1 MKRCYFIAFTSLFLA
16 LLFLIF
22 NSLKQVEALD
32 YAGLSLSPPTF
43 ELSAN
48 PGDNLKNT
56 IRVQNLSEVPMKIVV
71 ERRNFTAL
79 GEEGG
84 VDLSEVETPFS
95 LASWIT
101 VFPSEA
107 EIPAKGTTN
116 FLFQTAIP
124 LNAEPGGHFGSI
136 VFRLGEQ
143 GDSQQSG
150 AKVAQELGA
159 LVLLRVSGKTTEKA
173 SLVSFS
179 SSKKIWNRGP
189 VEFEIRVKNEGNV
202 HLKPT
207 GIITIKDIFGRKVG
221 SFNIDP
227 KNVLPGAVRKS
238 TATWD
243 NKFLFSRYT
252 ATLALNYGTQG
263 QVLAG
268 STTFYAFPYKIVGPV
283 VLGLIILIF
292 LLYKARRRVGLALKV
307 LFGKAR

>member
-1 MKRCYFIAFTSLFLA
+1 MKRGYFIAFTSLFLT

-22 NSLKQVEALD
+22 NPLKQVEALD

-48 PGDNLKNT
+48 PGDNLKNN
-56 IRVQNLSEVPMKIVV
+56 IRVQNLSEITMKVVV
-71 ERRNFTAL
+71 EKRNFKAL

-84 VDLSEVETPFS
+84 VDLREPETPFS
-95 LASWIT
+95 IASWIT
-101 VFPSEA
+101 VFPTEA
-107 EIPAKGTTN
+107 EIPAKGTAN
-116 FLFQTAIP
+116 FLFQTSIP
-124 LNAEPGGHFGSI
+124 LNAEPGGHFASI

-143 GDSQQSG
+143 GASQQSG

-173 SLVSFS
+173 SLASFG
-179 SSKKIWNRGP
+179 SSKRIWDKGP
-189 VEFEIRVKNEGNV
+189 IEFDIRIKNEGNV

-207 GIITIKDIFGRKVG
+207 GIITVKDIFGRKVG
-221 SFNIDP
+221 SFEVDP
-227 KNVLPGAVRKS
+227 RNVLPGAIRKS
-238 TATWD
+238 TAIWD
-243 NKFLFSRYT
+243 SKFLFSRYT

-268 STTFYAFPYKIVGPV
+268 STIFYAFPYKIVGPI

-292 LLYKARRRVGLALKV
+292 LLFRARRRVGLALKV
-307 LFGKAR
+307 LFGKAK